1 VTVARTRLLQAVRDA
16 VAEEM
21 ERDPRVIV
29 YGEDVELSIV
39 GDLRGVYERFGPDR
53 IRNTP
58 ISETSLTGMA
68 VGLAAA
74 GYRPVVQM
82 MFSNFVYTGMDAIG
96 NQMSKLRLM
105 TGGQVELPITV
116 IATCGGGSSN
126 AAQHSDTSYPVIMNL
141 GGINVAVPATPAD
154 AKGLVKT
161 AIRSP
166 NPCFVFEPNGR
177 GGELGEVPGGEHL
190 VPFGKAAVRR
200 DGGDVTVVAIGRAQA
215 RARRRR
221 DPGGG
226 GRRRRGARPAHPR
239 APGRGRDP
247 GVGGENR
254 PPRGRRRGPRVLL
267 GGEPDR
273 RRRRREG
280 VLPAQRP
287 RPAGHDAQRRHPVRP
302 GRRGARDP
310 RRGPHRR
317 CGPAAGRPRR
327 EGLRLMRVRVKLPK
341 IGMTMEEAT
350 IVRFCR
356 QPGEAFRKGDPLYE
370 IETEKISQEVEAT
383 GDGVMVEHAVPEGS
397 EVRVGALVC
406 VVEASGGTG

>member
-1 VTVARTRLLQAVRDA
+1 MARTRLLQAVRDA
-16 VAEEM
+16 VTEEM

-116 IATCGGGSSN
+116 IATCGGGSAN

-177 GGELGEVPGGEHL
+177 GGELGEVPDGEHL
-190 VPFGKAAVRR
+190 VPFGRAAVRR
-200 DGGDVTVVAIGRAQA
+200 EGGDVTVVAIGRMLRPALAAAAALADEGVSAEVLDPRTLVPLDAGAILASVAKTGRLVVVDEA
-215 RARRRR
+215 RECCSAASQIAAVVAEKGFSLLKGPVLRVTTPNVAIPYAPDAEAHVIPGEARIAAAARR
-221 DPGGG
+221 
-226 GRRRRGARPAHPR
+226 
-239 APGRGRDP
+239 
-247 GVGGENR
+247 
-254 PPRGRRRGPRVLL
+254 L
-267 GGEPDR
+267 
-273 RRRRREG
+273 
-280 VLPAQRP
+280 
-287 RPAGHDAQRRHPVRP
+287 AG
-302 GRRGARDP
+302 
-310 RRGPHRR
+310 
-317 CGPAAGRPRR
+317 AAGRS
-327 EGLRLMRVRVKLPK
+327 
-341 IGMTMEEAT
+341 
-350 IVRFCR
+350 
-356 QPGEAFRKGDPLYE
+356 
-370 IETEKISQEVEAT
+370 EKVSA
-383 GDGVMVEHAVPEGS
+383 
-397 EVRVGALVC
+397 
-406 VVEASGGTG
+406 